1 MKSITFKKHYRCYN
15 PGETAHF
22 SIDIA
27 DKLIEAGVADG
38 APATGAS
45 ASVTDEDQSGKVT
58 RKAQPKTA
66 NAQPD

>member
-22 SIDIA
+22 AINVANDLVA
-27 DKLIEAGVADG
+27 AGVACEV
-38 APATGAS
+38 AAVA
-45 ASVTDEDQSGKVT
+45 AAAADEDQPGKVT
-58 RKAQPKTA
+58 RKAQPKAA